1 MFSNVKA
8 CTFDEFYWLDDIASG
23 TPLST
28 RLRWFFDVHFIGVLA
43 SRTSTGRLDGLKL
56 GLASIGGCTSMGSD
70 RFMSMEPGLRRRHA
84 SRSFF

>member
-28 RLRWFFDVHFIGVLA
+28 RLRWFFDVHFIGVLT
-43 SRTSTGRLDGLKL
+43 SRTSMGGLDDFRQ
-56 GLASIGGCTSMGSD
+56 GLASTVGCDAMDSD
-70 RFMSMEPGLRRRHA
+70 GYMAVEPGLRRRHA